1 MCQHPSDHFII
12 LGRSPAPLLQKA
24 LMHSLWPRRCKS
36 NTWPQISS
44 SCTVQCVRRGE
55 VAAMWAWDMTE
66 GMKVWKRRGG
76 EERKDI
82 GIDLSAVL
90 LVSIG
95 YKYSCD
101 PTYIQFLYNLIHS
114 STIWLVFHQHKDNN
128 GEYKFLYVTFQSAFC
143 PSALMRMSRC
153 RSDVLNQIKQSR
165 VITNSEQVKW
175 LALVKQLHI
184 RKRSYCGNVDAFL
197 TEATEVKWRFKP
209 KCFPEPNQ
217 VFFLSKPNQTA
228 TVRHSSQPRCFLGY
242 VQHFRRCFSK

>member
-12 LGRSPAPLLQKA
+12 LGCSPAPLLQKA

-66 GMKVWKRRGG
+66 GMKVRKRR
-76 EERKDI
+76 EEKKGRTSESTF
-82 GIDLSAVL
+82 LLFFCSRSATSTVVIQPTFSSYTIL
-90 LVSIG
+90 YIRQPSG
-95 YKYSCD
+95 WYS
-101 PTYIQFLYNLIHS
+101 TN
-114 STIWLVFHQHKDNN
+114 TK
-128 GEYKFLYVTFQSAFC
+128 TTMAFC

-153 RSDVLNQIKQSR
+153 RSDVLNQIKLSR

-228 TVRHSSQPRCFLGY
+228 TVRHSSQLCCFLGY
-242 VQHFRRCFSK
+242 VRHFQRCFSK

>member
-66 GMKVWKRRGG
+66 GMKVRKRR
-76 EERKDI
+76 EEKKGRTSESTH
-82 GIDLSAVL
+82 LLFFCSRSATSTV
-90 LVSIG
+90 VIQ
-95 YKYSCD
+95 
-101 PTYIQFLYNLIHS
+101 PTFSSYTILYIRIRR
-114 STIWLVFHQHKDNN
+114 DNN
-128 GEYKFLYVTFQSAFC
+128 GEYKFLYVTFLSAFC

-153 RSDVLNQIKQSR
+153 RSDVLNQIKLSR

-184 RKRSYCGNVDAFL
+184 RKRSYCSNVDAFL

-228 TVRHSSQPRCFLGY
+228 TVRHSSQLRCFLGY
-242 VQHFRRCFSK
+242 VRHFRRCFSK

>member
-1 MCQHPSDHFII
+1 MCETGR
-12 LGRSPAPLLQKA
+12 GRSNVGLRHDRGNESK
-24 LMHSLWPRRCKS
+24 KT
-36 NTWPQISS
+36 TW
-44 SCTVQCVRRGE
+44 
-55 VAAMWAWDMTE
+55 
-66 GMKVWKRRGG
+66 G

-90 LVSIG
+90 LLSIG
-95 YKYSCD
+95 YKYSRD

-128 GEYKFLYVTFQSAFC
+128 GEYKFLYVTFLSAFC

-165 VITNSEQVKW
+165 VITTSEQVKW

-228 TVRHSSQPRCFLGY
+228 TVRHSSQLCCFLGY
-242 VQHFRRCFSK
+242 IRHFSEMLFQTCIQLLRYEDVLILRAENSA